1 MIANGE
7 LEESSR
13 YCRELTRRQARN
25 FYFGLKLLAEPKRS
39 GMFALYAYMRC
50 LDDIADGQNGGG
62 HAQRLKDLDRWQ
74 DLTRQA
80 LFGQKPDSDH
90 PVWVAFTETVRRHN
104 IPAMIFD
111 EVIAGQRQDL
121 QGISFQAFDE
131 LRQYCYRV
139 AGVVGLACVHIF
151 GFDGAAA
158 TETMAVDRGLA
169 FQLTNILRDLAED
182 TARGRMYLPQK
193 ELADAGLTTTDF
205 AGAAATDKF
214 IPFMHKQIER
224 AQSYYEC
231 SAGLEDHIEPDA
243 RPTLV
248 AMTQIYRGLL
258 RKVARQPA
266 NVLRH
271 RVSLSLPS
279 KLLIG
284 WRALRAG

>member
-1 MIANGE
+1 MSANGK

-50 LDDIADGQNGGG
+50 LDDIADAQDGGG
-62 HAQRLKDLDRWQ
+62 HEQRMRQLDLWQ
-74 DLTRQA
+74 AHTRLA
-80 LFGQKPDSDH
+80 LLGQPSDDH
-90 PVWVAFTETVRRHN
+90 PMWLAFSETVRRHH

-121 QGISFQAFDE
+121 KGISFQNFAQ
-131 LRQYCYRV
+131 LWQYCYRV

-151 GFDGAAA
+151 GFDGMP
-158 TETMAVDRGLA
+158 ETQAMAVDRGVA

-182 TARGRMYLPQK
+182 TARGRMYLPLS
-193 ELADAGLTTTDF
+193 ELSDAGLAMTDLSD
-205 AGAAATDKF
+205 GAATEKF
-214 IPFMHKQIER
+214 IPFMHKQIQR
-224 AQSYYEC
+224 AESYYEKS
-231 SAGLEDHIEPDA
+231 SALEGHIDPDA

-248 AMTQIYRGLL
+248 AMTQIYHRLL
-258 RKVARQPA
+258 RKVAREPA
-266 NVLRH
+266 CVLRR

-279 KLLIG
+279 KILIG
-284 WRALRAG
+284 WRAIRAG